1 MGKTQEG
8 ERYHVFNW
16 TNVELDRTF
25 KGEIKI
31 SNFIQCS
38 HILIHTICVYSIL
51 NFIYWLNILIYTIYH
66 YSKLIM
72 DCKQLIK
79 QLNII

>member
-25 KGEIKI
+25 KGEIKFL
-31 SNFIQCS
+31 NFIHCS
-38 HILIHTICVYSIL
+38 HILIHAICVYSIL
-51 NFIYWLNILIYTIYH
+51 NFIYWFHILIYTIYQ